1 MLRNR
6 WMYLGTMLLVATALV
21 WLGVELTRSVDWL
34 LPYTAGA
41 GVALL
46 LIGSVVEHRASRR
59 KKMLAP

>member
-1 MLRNR
+1 MSKNR
-6 WMYLGTMLLVATALV
+6 WKYSGILLILASALV
-21 WLGVELTRSVDWL
+21 WIGAELTRSVEWL

-46 LIGSVVEHRASRR
+46 LTGSVLEHRASRR